1 MRRTF
6 LIAGGIFAAFF
17 ILFLFNRLTSGS
29 KSVNL
34 FTKVK
39 KGDFEIALISAG
51 ELIAE
56 RSIDIKGPEIGQG
69 MDIRSV
75 HIKIQDLVPEGTLVK
90 EGDFIATLDRTEFNN
105 NLKDELEDLT
115 ARKSRLELKLLDTA
129 IVLNELRD
137 QIRNQTFIVKEA
149 EITFLNS
156 KYESPTVI
164 RSAEIDLDKSKR
176 VLDQLNR
183 SYTRVL
189 AQNRTDI
196 FNQTTRIN
204 RVLRRVK
211 NLEDVL
217 AGFTVS
223 APGSGMV
230 IYKRERNGRK
240 RKTGSSISPM
250 DRVVA
255 TLPDLSSLVS
265 KTFVN
270 EIDISKVKPGQ
281 KVNISIDAF
290 PAKAYNGFVS
300 FVANI
305 GEKLPNTTDKVFE
318 VQVRLNEPDPNLR
331 PSMTTGNKIII
342 KSFIEA
348 VYIPIECV
356 QAGTDSIPFVYRKNK
371 TKQVVLPGETNEK
384 YVVIEKGLEP
394 GTEIYIATPEKA
406 DKFKLTGI
414 EIIPE
419 IREREKIRKA
429 ENKTYRLKPA
439 GVL

>member
-1 MRRTF
+1 
-6 LIAGGIFAAFF
+6 
-17 ILFLFNRLTSGS
+17 
-29 KSVNL
+29 
-34 FTKVK
+34 
-39 KGDFEIALISAG
+39 
-51 ELIAE
+51 
-56 RSIDIKGPEIGQG
+56 
-69 MDIRSV
+69 
-75 HIKIQDLVPEGTLVK
+75 
-90 EGDFIATLDRTEFNN
+90 
-105 NLKDELEDLT
+105 
-115 ARKSRLELKLLDTA
+115 
-129 IVLNELRD
+129 
-137 QIRNQTFIVKEA
+137 
-149 EITFLNS
+149 
-156 KYESPTVI
+156 
-164 RSAEIDLDKSKR
+164 
-176 VLDQLNR
+176 
-183 SYTRVL
+183 
-189 AQNRTDI
+189 
-196 FNQTTRIN
+196 
-204 RVLRRVK
+204 
-211 NLEDVL
+211 
-217 AGFTVS
+217 
-223 APGSGMV
+223 
-230 IYKRERNGRK
+230 
-240 RKTGSSISPM
+240 M